1 MYMKH
6 YRLLFVL
13 LALIG
18 VNLTAKAQTW
28 TGSDPSEDTYFL
40 YNVGT
45 SKFINVGDKS
55 AGWGTNAYLTAD
67 YGLDIQLES
76 VGEGVYN
83 LNTQISNG
91 GSNNY
96 LNTALWCDQ
105 GATPWTFTKVD
116 GASVNAYTISNDGK
130 YIVANDAG
138 TDVEYK
144 EDGTSANAQWLLIG
158 GSDIL
163 ANLQANTAT
172 EVKRTVATFFIKD
185 PDFGRNDMRRPNW
198 VFSNEG
204 GNVTVPGAG
213 VSQGNVQ
220 NYGCEFWNNTFD
232 IHQDLTELPNGIYE
246 FEIYGYGTNGT
257 TYIYAT
263 TADGTTEKVFKNQT
277 SAANFQT
284 ALNNIDNYPGN
295 ATGLVQVT
303 DGKLTIGV
311 KRETNSAADWTV
323 IDQARLY
330 YYGDYT
336 FAECYGA
343 DLKDY
348 ITEAEDLIANGV
360 YPTTE
365 LEAAVANA
373 QSTMTSGTTEEE
385 FADATE
391 SLKDAI
397 ATYKMKNE
405 EFIVLHKRYTTV
417 KEAVLAVSSNVN
429 TAEADALNDAATTV
443 EDIEDAVA
451 AVRLALINYL
461 PNIYVATGDSIDL
474 TNAIIDNPTV
484 SQNTDYWT
492 KEGTPNGGYSWAA
505 VNFGETEF
513 YQQNFK
519 FYQKVILGRG
529 TYSFG
534 VTGFHRAGNHSTYF
548 YAGDDKVL
556 IPGVESSVV
565 NTMEAARDYFDEGNG
580 LLILKF
586 ALEDDENNIEIGI
599 ENKDTQTDKW
609 TIFRNFEL
617 YYHGAQVDLSSYE
630 DAWAEAVA
638 AAEAALENDE
648 YANVTGD
655 ELDAVTA
662 AMADEPA
669 YSKESFNEKTQALNE
684 AVQTFKAAAAAYDAY
699 VAEKAVAEM
708 IGSEVADEP
717 STAAEATAAV
727 AEMKV
732 GEFDYVED
740 NYTYD
745 QSSLIGDF
753 PDWENS
759 ATVNGEAADYGTNE
773 NEHWSGS
780 PKTYYEQAGA
790 GWGAS
795 AWTLLFEKTVNLPA
809 GNYML
814 KVAARAS
821 AGTAAKM
828 YSSENTSAVLTSKGA
843 SGKGIDTSGN
853 ASFDEGE
860 FSNEGNGGGWEW
872 CFLPISLSEEK
883 NVTITLEAEAKTN
896 RQWVSWCDISLLS
909 KEDVATGI
917 TNVGS
922 VNANATKDIY
932 NLQGQKVGKAQK
944 GVFIVN
950 GKKVVVK

>member
-6 YRLLFVL
+6 YRLF
-13 LALIG
+13 
-18 VNLTAKAQTW
+18 LTALAAVFSLGLSAQSW
-28 TGSDPSEDTYFL
+28 TGNEVAAGKFFL

-45 SKFINVGDKS
+45 GTYLCGAND
-55 AGWGTNAYLTAD
+55 WGTHSSVSKWGVDYTLEGAD
-67 YGLDIQLES
+67 GVYTLES
-76 VGEGVYN
+76 
-83 LNTQISNG
+83 QISNG
-91 GSNNY
+91 GDSHYLAGNY
-96 LNTALWCDQ
+96 TD
-105 GATPWTFTKVD
+105 GAATNWTFKKVSNSPVTYTLNNGEGYLAHTSGTYVEVVADGSSADAQWILVSYDDIYAAMEDASESNPMAVRLLIPAGDIGRNNQRNGKWNFTYSGGNNRTGGDNKNFIVEAWNSTFEFSQTLADLPVGYYKVSCSGFGTNGSTYIFAGDVETPFAVTANSGGDWAAEGMNVEAGEYTGNEIADMVLVTDGTLKVGVKRTENIGADWALFDKFILTYYGAPTDLTPYEEGLAAAVAAAEALEGTIPSTTYDELAAVVAANDKSYSTADDYTEATKAIKDATDEALALQKPYMRYKEVRD
-116 GASVNAYTISNDGK
+116 AVLEVSASVN
-130 YIVANDAG
+130 
-138 TDVEYK
+138 
-144 EDGTSANAQWLLIG
+144 
-158 GSDIL
+158 
-163 ANLQANTAT
+163 
-172 EVKRTVATFFIKD
+172 
-185 PDFGRNDMRRPNW
+185 
-198 VFSNEG
+198 
-204 GNVTVPGAG
+204 
-213 VSQGNVQ
+213 
-220 NYGCEFWNNTFD
+220 
-232 IHQDLTELPNGIYE
+232 
-246 FEIYGYGTNGT
+246 
-257 TYIYAT
+257 
-263 TADGTTEKVFKNQT
+263 T
-277 SAANFQT
+277 SAADAQ
-284 ALNNIDNYPGN
+284 A
-295 ATGLVQVT
+295 
-303 DGKLTIGV
+303 
-311 KRETNSAADWTV
+311 NSATN
-323 IDQARLY
+323 
-330 YYGDYT
+330 
-336 FAECYGA
+336 
-343 DLKDY
+343 
-348 ITEAEDLIANGV
+348 ED
-360 YPTTE
+360 
-365 LEAAVANA
+365 
-373 QSTMTSGTTEEE
+373 
-385 FADATE
+385 
-391 SLKDAI
+391 
-397 ATYKMKNE
+397 
-405 EFIVLHKRYTTV
+405 
-417 KEAVLAVSSNVN
+417 
-429 TAEADALNDAATTV
+429 
-443 EDIEDAVA
+443 DIEDAVA
-451 AVRLALINYL
+451 SVRLALINYL

-484 SQNTDYWT
+484 SKNTDYWT
-492 KEGTPNGGYSWAA
+492 KEGTPNTSYSWAA
-505 VNFGETEF
+505 VNYGETEF

-732 GEFDYVED
+732 GEFEYVED

-917 TNVGS
+917 TNVVSENVLG
-922 VNANATKDIY
+922 AKDIF

>member
-6 YRLLFVL
+6 YRLF
-13 LALIG
+13 
-18 VNLTAKAQTW
+18 LTALAAVFSLGLSAQSW
-28 TGSDPSEDTYFL
+28 TGNEVAAGKFFL

-45 SKFINVGDKS
+45 GTYLCGAND
-55 AGWGTNAYLTAD
+55 WGTHSSVSKWGVD
-67 YGLDIQLES
+67 YTLEGANGVYTLES
-76 VGEGVYN
+76 
-83 LNTQISNG
+83 QISNG
-91 GSNNY
+91 GDSHYLAGNYTDGAATNWTFAKVSNSPITYTLNNGEGY
-96 LNTALWCDQ
+96 LAHTSGTYVEVVADGSSADAQWILVSYDDIYAAMEDASESSPMDVRLLIP
-105 GATPWTFTKVD
+105 GADIGRNNQRNNKWTFTH
-116 GASVNAYTISNDGK
+116 
-130 YIVANDAG
+130 
-138 TDVEYK
+138 
-144 EDGTSANAQWLLIG
+144 
-158 GSDIL
+158 
-163 ANLQANTAT
+163 
-172 EVKRTVATFFIKD
+172 
-185 PDFGRNDMRRPNW
+185 
-198 VFSNEG
+198 EG
-204 GNVTVPGAG
+204 GNNRIGGDNKNFIVEAWNSTFEF
-213 VSQGNVQ
+213 SQTLTNLPVG
-220 NYGCEFWNNTFD
+220 YYKFGCSGF
-232 IHQDLTELPNGIYE
+232 GK
-246 FEIYGYGTNGT
+246 NGT
-257 TYIYAT
+257 TYIFAGDVETPFSVTENLGGDWAAEGMNVENGEYT
-263 TADGTTEKVFKNQT
+263 GNETADMVLVTDGTLKVGLKRTENLSADWALFDKFILTYYGAPADLSAYEEGLAAAVAAAEALEGTIPSGAYDELAAVVAANDKSYSTADDYTEATKAIKEATDEALALQKPYMRYKEIRDAVLEVSASVNT
-277 SAANFQT
+277 SAADAQ
-284 ALNNIDNYPGN
+284 A
-295 ATGLVQVT
+295 
-303 DGKLTIGV
+303 
-311 KRETNSAADWTV
+311 NSATN
-323 IDQARLY
+323 
-330 YYGDYT
+330 
-336 FAECYGA
+336 
-343 DLKDY
+343 
-348 ITEAEDLIANGV
+348 ED
-360 YPTTE
+360 
-365 LEAAVANA
+365 
-373 QSTMTSGTTEEE
+373 
-385 FADATE
+385 
-391 SLKDAI
+391 
-397 ATYKMKNE
+397 
-405 EFIVLHKRYTTV
+405 
-417 KEAVLAVSSNVN
+417 
-429 TAEADALNDAATTV
+429 
-443 EDIEDAVA
+443 DIEDAVA
-451 AVRLALINYL
+451 SVRLALINYL

-484 SQNTDYWT
+484 SKNTDYWT
-492 KEGTPNGGYSWAA
+492 KEGTPNTSYSWAA
-505 VNFGETEF
+505 VNYGETEF

-773 NEHWSGS
+773 KEHWSGS

-917 TNVGS
+917 TNVVSENVLG
-922 VNANATKDIY
+922 AKDIF

-944 GVFIVN
+944 GVFIMN

>member
-6 YRLLFVL
+6 YRLF
-13 LALIG
+13 
-18 VNLTAKAQTW
+18 LTALAAVFSLGLSAQSW
-28 TGSDPSEDTYFL
+28 TGNEVAAGKFFL

-45 SKFINVGDKS
+45 GTYLCGAND
-55 AGWGTNAYLTAD
+55 WGTHSSVSKWGVDYTLEGAD
-67 YGLDIQLES
+67 GVYTLES
-76 VGEGVYN
+76 
-83 LNTQISNG
+83 QISNG
-91 GSNNY
+91 GDSHYLAGNY
-96 LNTALWCDQ
+96 TD
-105 GATPWTFTKVD
+105 GAATNWTFKKVSNSPVTYTLNNGEGYLAHTSGTYVEVVADGSSADAKWILVSYEDIYAAMEDASESNPIDVRLLIPAADIGRNNQRNSKWNFTYSGGNNRTGGDNKNFIVEAWNSTFEFSQTLADLPVGYYKVSCSGFGTNGSTYIFAGDVETPFAVTANSGGDWAAEGMNVEAGDYAGNEIADMVLVTDGTLKVGVKRTENIGADWALFDKFILTYYGAPTDLTPYEEGLAAAVAAAEALEGTIPSTTYDELAAVVAANDKSYSTADDYTEATKAIKDATDEALALQKPYMRYKEVRD
-116 GASVNAYTISNDGK
+116 AVLEVSASVN
-130 YIVANDAG
+130 
-138 TDVEYK
+138 
-144 EDGTSANAQWLLIG
+144 
-158 GSDIL
+158 
-163 ANLQANTAT
+163 
-172 EVKRTVATFFIKD
+172 
-185 PDFGRNDMRRPNW
+185 
-198 VFSNEG
+198 
-204 GNVTVPGAG
+204 
-213 VSQGNVQ
+213 
-220 NYGCEFWNNTFD
+220 
-232 IHQDLTELPNGIYE
+232 
-246 FEIYGYGTNGT
+246 
-257 TYIYAT
+257 
-263 TADGTTEKVFKNQT
+263 T
-277 SAANFQT
+277 SAADAQ
-284 ALNNIDNYPGN
+284 A
-295 ATGLVQVT
+295 
-303 DGKLTIGV
+303 
-311 KRETNSAADWTV
+311 NSATN
-323 IDQARLY
+323 
-330 YYGDYT
+330 
-336 FAECYGA
+336 
-343 DLKDY
+343 
-348 ITEAEDLIANGV
+348 ED
-360 YPTTE
+360 
-365 LEAAVANA
+365 
-373 QSTMTSGTTEEE
+373 
-385 FADATE
+385 
-391 SLKDAI
+391 
-397 ATYKMKNE
+397 
-405 EFIVLHKRYTTV
+405 
-417 KEAVLAVSSNVN
+417 
-429 TAEADALNDAATTV
+429 
-443 EDIEDAVA
+443 DIEDAVA
-451 AVRLALINYL
+451 SVRLALINYL
-461 PNIYVATGDSIDL
+461 PNIYVATGDSLDL

-484 SQNTDYWT
+484 SKNTDYWT
-492 KEGTPNGGYSWAA
+492 KEGTPNTSYSWAA
-505 VNFGETEF
+505 VNYGETEF

-753 PDWENS
+753 PDWGNS

-917 TNVGS
+917 TNVVSENVLG
-922 VNANATKDIY
+922 AKDIF

-944 GVFIVN
+944 GVFIMN

>member
-6 YRLLFVL
+6 YRLF
-13 LALIG
+13 
-18 VNLTAKAQTW
+18 LTALAAVFSLGLSAQSW
-28 TGSDPSEDTYFL
+28 TGNEVAAGKFFL

-45 SKFINVGDKS
+45 GTYLCGAND
-55 AGWGTNAYLTAD
+55 WGTHSSVSKWGVD
-67 YGLDIQLES
+67 YTLEGANGVYTLES
-76 VGEGVYN
+76 
-83 LNTQISNG
+83 QISNG
-91 GSNNY
+91 GDSHYLAGNYTDGAATNWTFAKVSNSPITYTLNNGEGY
-96 LNTALWCDQ
+96 LAHTSETYVEVVADGSSADAQWILVSYDDIYAAMEDASESSPMDVRLLIP
-105 GATPWTFTKVD
+105 GADIGRNNQRNNKWTFTH
-116 GASVNAYTISNDGK
+116 
-130 YIVANDAG
+130 
-138 TDVEYK
+138 
-144 EDGTSANAQWLLIG
+144 
-158 GSDIL
+158 
-163 ANLQANTAT
+163 
-172 EVKRTVATFFIKD
+172 
-185 PDFGRNDMRRPNW
+185 
-198 VFSNEG
+198 EG
-204 GNVTVPGAG
+204 GNNRIGGDNKNFIVEAWNSTFEF
-213 VSQGNVQ
+213 SQTLTNLPVG
-220 NYGCEFWNNTFD
+220 YYKFGCSGF
-232 IHQDLTELPNGIYE
+232 GK
-246 FEIYGYGTNGT
+246 NGT
-257 TYIYAT
+257 TYIFAGDVETPFSVTDNLGGDWAAEGMNVENGEYT
-263 TADGTTEKVFKNQT
+263 GNETADMVLVTDGTLKLGLKRTENLSADWALFDKFILTYYGAPADLSVYEEGLAAAVAAAEALEGTIPSTAYDELAAVVAANDKSYSTADDYTEATKAIKDATDEALALQKPYMRYKEVRDAVLEVSASVNT
-277 SAANFQT
+277 SAADAQ
-284 ALNNIDNYPGN
+284 A
-295 ATGLVQVT
+295 
-303 DGKLTIGV
+303 
-311 KRETNSAADWTV
+311 NSATN
-323 IDQARLY
+323 
-330 YYGDYT
+330 
-336 FAECYGA
+336 
-343 DLKDY
+343 
-348 ITEAEDLIANGV
+348 ED
-360 YPTTE
+360 
-365 LEAAVANA
+365 
-373 QSTMTSGTTEEE
+373 
-385 FADATE
+385 
-391 SLKDAI
+391 
-397 ATYKMKNE
+397 
-405 EFIVLHKRYTTV
+405 
-417 KEAVLAVSSNVN
+417 
-429 TAEADALNDAATTV
+429 
-443 EDIEDAVA
+443 DIEDAVA
-451 AVRLALINYL
+451 SVRLALINYL

-484 SQNTDYWT
+484 SKNTDYWT
-492 KEGTPNGGYSWAA
+492 KEGTPNTSYSWAA
-505 VNFGETEF
+505 VNYGETEF

-548 YAGDDKVL
+548 YAGEDKVL

-872 CFLPISLSEEK
+872 CFLPISLSEKK

-917 TNVGS
+917 TNVGGE
-922 VNANATKDIY
+922 NANVAKDIF

-950 GKKVVVK
+950 GKKVVMK

>member
-1 MYMKH
+1 MKH
-6 YRLLFVL
+6 YRLF
-13 LALIG
+13 
-18 VNLTAKAQTW
+18 LTALAAVFSLGLSAQSW
-28 TGSDPSEDTYFL
+28 TGNEVAAGKFFL

-45 SKFINVGDKS
+45 GTYLCGAND
-55 AGWGTNAYLTAD
+55 WGTHSSVSKWGVD
-67 YGLDIQLES
+67 YTLEGANGVYTLES
-76 VGEGVYN
+76 
-83 LNTQISNG
+83 QISNG
-91 GSNNY
+91 GDSHYLAGNYTDGAATNWTFAKVSNSPITYTLNNGEGY
-96 LNTALWCDQ
+96 LAHTSGTYVEVVADGSSADAQWILVSYDDIYAAMEDASESSPMDVRLLIP
-105 GATPWTFTKVD
+105 GADIGRNNQRNNKWTFTH
-116 GASVNAYTISNDGK
+116 
-130 YIVANDAG
+130 
-138 TDVEYK
+138 
-144 EDGTSANAQWLLIG
+144 
-158 GSDIL
+158 
-163 ANLQANTAT
+163 
-172 EVKRTVATFFIKD
+172 
-185 PDFGRNDMRRPNW
+185 
-198 VFSNEG
+198 EG
-204 GNVTVPGAG
+204 GNNRIGGDNKNFIVEAWNSTFEF
-213 VSQGNVQ
+213 SQTLTNLPVG
-220 NYGCEFWNNTFD
+220 YYKFGCSGF
-232 IHQDLTELPNGIYE
+232 GK
-246 FEIYGYGTNGT
+246 NGT
-257 TYIYAT
+257 TYIFAGDVETPFSVTDNLGGDWAAEGMNVENGEYT
-263 TADGTTEKVFKNQT
+263 GNETADMVLVTDGTLKLGLKRTENLSADWALFDKFILTYYGAPADLSVYEEGLAAAVAAAEALEGTIPSTAYDELAAVVAANDKSYSTADDYTEATKAIKDATDEALALQKPYMRYKEVRDAVLEVSASVNT
-277 SAANFQT
+277 SAADAQ
-284 ALNNIDNYPGN
+284 A
-295 ATGLVQVT
+295 
-303 DGKLTIGV
+303 
-311 KRETNSAADWTV
+311 NSATN
-323 IDQARLY
+323 
-330 YYGDYT
+330 
-336 FAECYGA
+336 
-343 DLKDY
+343 
-348 ITEAEDLIANGV
+348 ED
-360 YPTTE
+360 
-365 LEAAVANA
+365 
-373 QSTMTSGTTEEE
+373 
-385 FADATE
+385 
-391 SLKDAI
+391 
-397 ATYKMKNE
+397 
-405 EFIVLHKRYTTV
+405 
-417 KEAVLAVSSNVN
+417 
-429 TAEADALNDAATTV
+429 
-443 EDIEDAVA
+443 DIEDAVA
-451 AVRLALINYL
+451 SVRLALINYL

-484 SQNTDYWT
+484 SKNTDYWT
-492 KEGTPNGGYSWAA
+492 KEGTPNTSYSWAA
-505 VNFGETEF
+505 VNYGETEF

-548 YAGDDKVL
+548 YAGEDKVL

-565 NTMEAARDYFDEGNG
+565 NSMAAAKDYFDEGNG

-617 YYHGAQVDLSSYE
+617 YYHGAQIDLSSYE

-684 AVQTFKAAAAAYDAY
+684 AVQAFKAAAAAYDAY

-909 KEDVATGI
+909 KEDVPTGI

-922 VNANATKDIY
+922 ENANAAKDIY

-944 GVFIVN
+944 GVFIMN
-950 GKKVVVK
+950 GKKVVMK

>member
-1 MYMKH
+1 MKH
-6 YRLLFVL
+6 YRLF
-13 LALIG
+13 
-18 VNLTAKAQTW
+18 LTALAAVFSLGLSAQSW
-28 TGSDPSEDTYFL
+28 TGNEVAAGKFFL

-45 SKFINVGDKS
+45 GTYLCGAND
-55 AGWGTNAYLTAD
+55 WGTHSSVSKWGVD
-67 YGLDIQLES
+67 YTLEGANGVYTLES
-76 VGEGVYN
+76 
-83 LNTQISNG
+83 QISNG
-91 GSNNY
+91 GDSHYLAGNYTDGAATNWTFAKVSNSPITYTLNNGEGY
-96 LNTALWCDQ
+96 LAHTSGTYVEVVADGSSADAQWILVSYDDIYAAMEDASESSPMDVRLLIP
-105 GATPWTFTKVD
+105 GADIGRNNQRNNKWTFTH
-116 GASVNAYTISNDGK
+116 
-130 YIVANDAG
+130 
-138 TDVEYK
+138 
-144 EDGTSANAQWLLIG
+144 
-158 GSDIL
+158 
-163 ANLQANTAT
+163 
-172 EVKRTVATFFIKD
+172 
-185 PDFGRNDMRRPNW
+185 
-198 VFSNEG
+198 EG
-204 GNVTVPGAG
+204 GNNRIGGDNKNFIVEAWNSTFEF
-213 VSQGNVQ
+213 SQTLTNLPVG
-220 NYGCEFWNNTFD
+220 YYKFGCSGF
-232 IHQDLTELPNGIYE
+232 GK
-246 FEIYGYGTNGT
+246 NGT
-257 TYIYAT
+257 TYIFAGDVETPFSVTDNLGGDWAAEGMNVENGEYT
-263 TADGTTEKVFKNQT
+263 GNETADMVLVTDGTLKLGLKRTENLSADWALFDKFILTYYGAPADLSVYEEGLAAAVAAAEALEGTIPSTAYDELAAVVAANDKSYSTADDYTEATKAIKDATDEALALQKPYMRYKEVRDAVLEVSASVNT
-277 SAANFQT
+277 SAADAQ
-284 ALNNIDNYPGN
+284 A
-295 ATGLVQVT
+295 
-303 DGKLTIGV
+303 
-311 KRETNSAADWTV
+311 NSATN
-323 IDQARLY
+323 
-330 YYGDYT
+330 
-336 FAECYGA
+336 
-343 DLKDY
+343 
-348 ITEAEDLIANGV
+348 ED
-360 YPTTE
+360 
-365 LEAAVANA
+365 
-373 QSTMTSGTTEEE
+373 
-385 FADATE
+385 
-391 SLKDAI
+391 
-397 ATYKMKNE
+397 
-405 EFIVLHKRYTTV
+405 
-417 KEAVLAVSSNVN
+417 
-429 TAEADALNDAATTV
+429 
-443 EDIEDAVA
+443 DIEDAVA
-451 AVRLALINYL
+451 SVRLALINYL

-484 SQNTDYWT
+484 SKNTDYWT
-492 KEGTPNGGYSWAA
+492 KEGTPNTSYSWAA
-505 VNFGETEF
+505 VNYGETEF

-684 AVQTFKAAAAAYDAY
+684 AVQAFKAAAAAYDAY

-753 PDWENS
+753 PDWGNS
-759 ATVNGEAADYGTNE
+759 ATVNGEEAAYGTNE

-883 NVTITLEAEAKTN
+883 GVTITLEAEAKTN

-917 TNVGS
+917 TNVGGE
-922 VNANATKDIY
+922 NANVAKDIY

>member
-1 MYMKH
+1 MKH
-6 YRLLFVL
+6 YRLF
-13 LALIG
+13 
-18 VNLTAKAQTW
+18 LTALAAVFSLGLSAQSW
-28 TGSDPSEDTYFL
+28 TGNEVAAGKFFL

-45 SKFINVGDKS
+45 GTYLCGAND
-55 AGWGTNAYLTAD
+55 WGTHSSVSKWGVD
-67 YGLDIQLES
+67 YTLEGANGVYTLES
-76 VGEGVYN
+76 
-83 LNTQISNG
+83 QISNG
-91 GSNNY
+91 GDSHYLAGNYTDGAATNWTFAKVSNSPITYTLNNGEGY
-96 LNTALWCDQ
+96 LAHTSGTYVEVVADGSSADAQWILVSYDDIYAAMEDASESSPMDVRLLIP
-105 GATPWTFTKVD
+105 GADIGRNNQRNNKWTFTH
-116 GASVNAYTISNDGK
+116 
-130 YIVANDAG
+130 
-138 TDVEYK
+138 
-144 EDGTSANAQWLLIG
+144 
-158 GSDIL
+158 
-163 ANLQANTAT
+163 
-172 EVKRTVATFFIKD
+172 
-185 PDFGRNDMRRPNW
+185 
-198 VFSNEG
+198 EG
-204 GNVTVPGAG
+204 GNNRIGGDNKNFIVEAWNSTFEF
-213 VSQGNVQ
+213 SQTLTNLPVG
-220 NYGCEFWNNTFD
+220 YYKFGCSGF
-232 IHQDLTELPNGIYE
+232 GK
-246 FEIYGYGTNGT
+246 NGT
-257 TYIYAT
+257 TYIFAGDVETPFSVTDNLGGDWAAEGMNVENGEYT
-263 TADGTTEKVFKNQT
+263 GNETADMVLVTDGTLKLGLKRTENLSADWALFDKFILTYYGAPADLSVYEEGLAAAVAAAEALEGTIPSTAYDELAAVVAANDKSYSTADDYTEATKAIKDATDEALALQKPYMRYKEVRDAVLEVSASVNT
-277 SAANFQT
+277 SAADAQ
-284 ALNNIDNYPGN
+284 A
-295 ATGLVQVT
+295 
-303 DGKLTIGV
+303 
-311 KRETNSAADWTV
+311 NSATN
-323 IDQARLY
+323 
-330 YYGDYT
+330 
-336 FAECYGA
+336 
-343 DLKDY
+343 
-348 ITEAEDLIANGV
+348 ED
-360 YPTTE
+360 
-365 LEAAVANA
+365 
-373 QSTMTSGTTEEE
+373 
-385 FADATE
+385 
-391 SLKDAI
+391 
-397 ATYKMKNE
+397 
-405 EFIVLHKRYTTV
+405 
-417 KEAVLAVSSNVN
+417 
-429 TAEADALNDAATTV
+429 
-443 EDIEDAVA
+443 DIEDAVA
-451 AVRLALINYL
+451 SVRLALINYL

-484 SQNTDYWT
+484 SKNTDYWT
-492 KEGTPNGGYSWAA
+492 KEGTPNTSYSWAA
-505 VNFGETEF
+505 VNYGETEF

-548 YAGDDKVL
+548 YAGEDKVL

-565 NTMEAARDYFDEGNG
+565 NSMAAAKDYFDEGNG

-617 YYHGAQVDLSSYE
+617 YYHGAQIDLSSYE

-684 AVQTFKAAAAAYDAY
+684 AVQAFKAAAAAYDAY

-922 VNANATKDIY
+922 ENANAAKDIY

-944 GVFIVN
+944 GVFIMN
-950 GKKVVVK
+950 GKKVVMK